1 MCVILFLFVRFYDV
15 RIAHDGAKL
24 LDDLRA
30 DLGHRLH
37 YFSVCHESLTL
48 FAMSKQNISRK
59 VKELTLQRLILLSL
73 ILLLM
78 AGCSSSRKAKAKS
91 EKAEAVIKAARTF
104 IGTPYKYGGTT
115 RSGMDCSGLTGN
127 AFRSINMTLPRSS
140 DAQAKVGEKIK
151 MEDVRP
157 GDLLFFAAGEKRKKV
172 TRVSIS

>member
-1 MCVILFLFVRFYDV
+1 
-15 RIAHDGAKL
+15 
-24 LDDLRA
+24 
-30 DLGHRLH
+30 
-37 YFSVCHESLTL
+37 
-48 FAMSKQNISRK
+48 MSKQNISRK

-78 AGCSSSRKAKAKS
+78 AGCSSSRKAKSKS

-157 GDLLFFAAGEKRKKV
+157 GDLLFFATGEKRKKV
-172 TRVSIS
+172 THVGIVTEVKGKKSVKFIHASTSLGVVETNLFTDYYLKRFRGARRVID